1 MSGTHRP
8 KPLPDSARVTVDDT
22 KGPGTVGQ
30 ALVFVYGFFAVA
42 ASARSLFQLATRF
55 GEAPF
60 AILLSVMAAA
70 VYIVAFTMLR
80 RRDVRSWRIAVG
92 CVSFELAG
100 VLVVGTLSLVEG
112 DWFPLPT
119 VWSYFGIGYG
129 FLPLLLPIVGLV
141 WLSRPTTRAAY
152 AR

>member
-1 MSGTHRP
+1 MLKLTLPIRYLLTFALETRPMVGTHRP
-8 KPLPDSARVTVDDT
+8 NPLRDSARVTVDDT

-60 AILLSVMAAA
+60 AILLSVTAAA

-80 RRDVRSWRIAVG
+80 RRDVRSWRIAVA

-100 VLVVGTLSLVEG
+100 VLVVG
-112 DWFPLPT
+112 
-119 VWSYFGIGYG
+119 
-129 FLPLLLPIVGLV
+129 
-141 WLSRPTTRAAY
+141 R
-152 AR
+152 